1 MELILKRAYFPSGT
15 NGAIFCN
22 EQFICFSIE
31 LPWKENRRKISCI
44 PEGRYTISKRFTEK
58 RGWHLIV
65 NGVPN
70 RSEILFH
77 PANNAQKE
85 LQGCI
90 APVSALTSIGA
101 GTDSR
106 KADNK
111 LNILVMEA
119 IQEKENVFVTIQ
131 KAEI

>member
-1 MELILKRAYFPSGT
+1 MELILRRAYFPNGT

-44 PEGRYTISKRFTEK
+44 PEGRYSISKRFTEK

-90 APVSALTSIGA
+90 APVSALTGIGA

-111 LNILVMEA
+111 LNMLVMEA
-119 IQEKENVFVTIQ
+119 IKKKENVFVTIQ